1 MYSEYMD
8 YIAECEAYLK
18 SKITDPYR
26 VAHSFRV
33 ANIGKKI
40 AEEEGMNEQDLI
52 IACLLHDISYCEN
65 FKAQEEWLN
74 HGRKSAQMV
83 REFLKSI
90 HYPQQRIQDICF
102 AIAIHVDLK
111 ADFQGEYTP
120 FTQSVQ
126 EADNIDRVG
135 AYRLYETLESV
146 KFSAQDINVQ
156 AEYVESMLKTLNEYL
171 TYDCSTKTA
180 TKLWKDRI
188 QFQIDFY
195 MRLKEQM
202 KISTSI

>member
-1 MYSEYMD
+1 MYSECMD
-8 YIAECEAYLK
+8 YIAECEAFLK
-18 SKITDPYR
+18 SKIKDPYR

-33 ANIGKKI
+33 VNIGKKI
-40 AEEEGMNEQDLI
+40 AHEEGMNEQDLI
-52 IACLLHDISYCEN
+52 VACLLHDISYCQT
-65 FKAQEEWLN
+65 FKTQEEWLN

-83 REFLKSI
+83 REFLQSI
-90 HYPQQRIQDICF
+90 HYPSKHIPDICF

-111 ADFQGEYTP
+111 ADFEGEYTP

-146 KFSAQDINVQ
+146 GFSAQSIDVQ
-156 AEYVESMLKTLNEYL
+156 KEYVESTLKTLNEYL

-195 MRLKEQM
+195 RRLQEQM
-202 KISTSI
+202 KISTSV